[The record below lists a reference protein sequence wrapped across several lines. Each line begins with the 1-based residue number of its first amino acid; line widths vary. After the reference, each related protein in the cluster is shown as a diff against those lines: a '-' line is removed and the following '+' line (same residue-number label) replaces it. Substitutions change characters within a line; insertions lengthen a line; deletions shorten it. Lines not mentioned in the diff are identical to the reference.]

1 MYGNTHHQ
9 FRLNEENGGGTVA
22 TNRPER
28 VTQRMI
34 AELAGVSQATVSLVL
49 NGKTDST
56 TRIPDETRERVLQ
69 VIRDTTYVA
78 DPAARRLAGVG
89 NSLIGI
95 FTYEHA
101 FPHESSDFYTPL
113 LTGIE
118 GAAEQIGVDLLMF
131 TSAPVVQGRRRLF
144 HENNRLR
151 LADGCLLLGRE
162 MDADELTRLVDSN
175 YPFVAIGRRDAAD
188 GRIPY
193 VGVDYAAATARLARL
208 AIESG
213 HEQFYYLH
221 LSYDA
226 ESTRDRKEGLNSE
239 LTAAGFTVDTAV
251 TDGSDLAAAWQRI
264 RSARPTVLFVEDA
277 GHAEALRD
285 LAVADGVSVPAE
297 LSIIALGER
306 TRPSGHAV
314 DFTRL
319 SAPREELGSRAVAL
333 LDHIMN
339 GTGDSTELP
348 HQQLVS
354 CTVIAGTTLAA
365 PRVGSI

>member
-1 MYGNTHHQ
+1 M
-9 FRLNEENGGGTVA
+9 A
-22 TNRPER
+22 INRPER

-56 TRIPDETRERVLQ
+56 TRIPAETRQRVLE
-69 VIRDTTYVA
+69 VIRETTYVA
-78 DPAARRLAGVG
+78 DPAARSLAGVG
-89 NSLIGI
+89 NNLIGI

-131 TSAPVVQGRRRLF
+131 TSAPVVDGRRRLF

-162 MDADELTRLVDSN
+162 MDADELTRLVDSR

-193 VGVDYAAATARLARL
+193 VGVDYGGATAQLARL
-208 AIESG
+208 AIDLG
-213 HEQFYYLH
+213 HRDFYYLH
-221 LSYDA
+221 LPFAA
-226 ESTRDRKEGLNSE
+226 ESTRDRKDSLSAEVESAGLSV
-239 LTAAGFTVDTAV
+239 TMAV
-251 TDGSDLAAAWQRI
+251 TESAEGADLDLAWAAI
-264 RSARPTVLFVEDA
+264 RKAQPTVLFVEDA
-277 GHAEALRD
+277 GQAEALRD
-285 LAVADGVSVPAE
+285 IAVADGVAVPE
-297 LSIIALGER
+297 QLSIIALGER

-319 SAPREELGSRAVAL
+319 SAPRQELGSRAVAL
-333 LDHIMN
+333 LDQIMN
-339 GTGDSTELP
+339 GTRDSTELA

-354 CTVIAGTTLAA
+354 CTVIAGATVAA
-365 PRVGSI
+365 PRVGSM

>member
-1 MYGNTHHQ
+1 
-9 FRLNEENGGGTVA
+9 
-22 TNRPER
+22 
-28 VTQRMI
+28 MI

-56 TRIPDETRERVLQ
+56 ARIPDETRQRVLQ
-69 VIRDTTYVA
+69 VIADTTYVA

-89 NSLIGI
+89 NNLIGI

-101 FPHESSDFYTPL
+101 FPSESSDFYTPL

-131 TSAPVVQGRRRLF
+131 TSAPVIAGRRRIF

-162 MDADELTRLVDSN
+162 MDADELTRLVDSR

-193 VGVDYAAATARLARL
+193 VGVDYGAATAELARMAVEL
-208 AIESG
+208 G
-213 HEQFYYLH
+213 HKKFYYLH
-221 LSYDA
+221 LPYLA
-226 ESTRDRKEGLNSE
+226 ESTRDRKDGLSAE
-239 LTAAGFTVDTAV
+239 LQSASLTVEMAV
-251 TDGSDLAAAWQRI
+251 TDGADGTDLTAAWAAI
-264 RSARPTVLFVEDA
+264 RKAQPTVLFVEDA
-277 GHAEALRD
+277 GQAETLRD
-285 LAVADGVSVPAE
+285 LAVTDGVSVPDE
-297 LSIIALGER
+297 LSIVALGER

-319 SAPREELGSRAVAL
+319 SAPRQELGSRAVAL
-333 LDHIMN
+333 LDQIMN
-339 GTGDSTELP
+339 GTGGSTELA
-348 HQQLVS
+348 HQQLLS

>member
-9 FRLNEENGGGTVA
+9 FRLNEENGGRLVA
-22 TNRPER
+22 INRPER

-56 TRIPDETRERVLQ
+56 TRIPDETRQRVLQ

-89 NSLIGI
+89 NNLIGI

-101 FPHESSDFYTPL
+101 FPNESSDFYTPL

-131 TSAPVVQGRRRLF
+131 TSAPVIEGRRRLF

-162 MDADELTRLVDSN
+162 MDADELTRLVNSD
-175 YPFVAIGRRDAAD
+175 YPFVAIGRRDAAE

-193 VGVDYAAATARLARL
+193 VGVDYGAATASLARL
-208 AIESG
+208 AIDLG
-213 HEQFYYLH
+213 HKSFYYLH
-221 LSYDA
+221 LPYDA
-226 ESTRDRKEGLNSE
+226 ESTRDRKDGLNSE
-239 LTAAGFTVDTAV
+239 LAAAGLAVETAV
-251 TDGSDLAAAWQRI
+251 TDGTNLAADW
-264 RSARPTVLFVEDA
+264 ARVRRGQPTVLFVEDA
-277 GHAEALRD
+277 GHAEALRN
-285 LAVADGVSVPAE
+285 LAIADGVSVPEA

-306 TRPSGHAV
+306 TRPSEHTV

-333 LDHIMN
+333 LDQIMN
-339 GTGDSTELP
+339 GTGGSTGLP
-348 HQQLVS
+348 QQQLVS
-354 CTVIAGTTLAA
+354 CTVIAGTTMAI